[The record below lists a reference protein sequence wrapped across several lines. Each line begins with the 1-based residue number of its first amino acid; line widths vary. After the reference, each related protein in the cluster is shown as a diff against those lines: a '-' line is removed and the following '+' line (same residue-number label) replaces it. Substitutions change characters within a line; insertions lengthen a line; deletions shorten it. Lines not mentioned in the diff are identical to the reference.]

1 MQHDYS
7 YPKSKLKYTGTRKR
21 LRLLMIVLV
30 CFMAWAGMTFW
41 EQVGKVNA
49 KISSLHES
57 ETRLAKVQKQNED
70 YKKDILRLNDKE
82 YIEQRVRKEFQM
94 KRPGEKLYITP
105 NAENE

>member
-1 MQHDYS
+1 MPHDYS
-7 YPKSKLKYTGTRKR
+7 NPKSKLKYSGTRKR

-49 KISSLHES
+49 KVSSLNQS
-57 ETRLAKVQKQNED
+57 EAKLAVVQKQNEE
-70 YKKDILRLNDKE
+70 YKIDILRLNDKE

-94 KRPGEKLYITP
+94 KRPGEKIYITP
-105 NAENE
+105 NAEND